1 MFGTTAAGRHLLV
14 VIADAPDGGV
24 GIVTAKGDDRHRE
37 THIPQEGQL
46 SKMTMTSDELAAV
59 RDLYDTTD
67 QSAALKT
74 AELDSSTVE
83 DPMVGITIRLPASTL
98 NTARA
103 LAAGRGIKVTALI
116 RDWVEQQ
123 LADNTDDQRVVSVAE
138 LRRLIAHAS

>member
-1 MFGTTAAGRHLLV
+1 MV

-24 GIVTAKGDDRHRE
+24 GIVTARAMTDTEKR
-37 THIPQEGQL
+37 TFAQEGQL
-46 SKMTMTSDELAAV
+46 NKTTMTSDELAAV

-67 QSAALKT
+67 QSAALET
-74 AELDSSTVE
+74 AELDASTVE

-103 LAAGRGIKVTALI
+103 LAAGRGVKVTALI

-123 LADNTDDQRVVSVAE
+123 LADHTDDQRVVSVAE
-138 LRRLIAHAS
+138 LRRLIAHAR